1 MFYICKNNDCGF
13 ILTKNRFNNIFNNTL
28 IDEEDYI
35 NHMRFIINIMI
46 YNNVCNHDLLF
57 EILLKRIIESKDF
70 LYNKVDIF
78 KTKMKQKIISYKK
91 SCNSSKNLKMIN
103 YILTL

>member
-1 MFYICKNNDCGF
+1 
-13 ILTKNRFNNIFNNTL
+13 
-28 IDEEDYI
+28 
-35 NHMRFIINIMI
+35 MI
-46 YNNVCNHDLLF
+46 YNNVFNHDLLF

-78 KTKMKQKIISYKK
+78 KTKMKQKIISYKNL
-91 SCNSSKNLKMIN
+91 CNSSKNLKMIN